1 MIRSTLPAILLV
13 LALAAAAPGTAR
25 AGQNP
30 PAPPPAAED
39 DPDRDPNPSQPDFTI
54 VNLPT
59 TLRVPR
65 FKSAF
70 RVTHRFGRPLGEGTF
85 GDAAEN
91 LFGLDAGAIVGLE
104 YRFGLMRGLQI
115 GILRTSNRT
124 IDFFT
129 QYNVMQQGEGRPLG
143 IGLIASVEGTNNFRD
158 SYTPSIGLAVSR
170 ELWGHGALYVE
181 PMWVNNANPLSTELG
196 GENDTFML
204 GLGARLRVRP
214 NVYLVGEFIPRSGY
228 APGVHHAT
236 FGIERRA
243 GGHVFQFNFSDGLGN
258 TPGQLARGG
267 TRYEDWYIGFNIA
280 RKFF

>member
-1 MIRSTLPAILLV
+1 MIRSTSLATLLV
-13 LALAAAAPGTAR
+13 LSLAATVPGAAR

-30 PAPPPAAED
+30 PAPPPPVVED

-59 TLRVPR
+59 TLRVPK

-104 YRFGLMRGLQI
+104 YRFGLMRGLQV

-129 QYNVMQQGEGRPLG
+129 QYNVMQQTEGRPLG
-143 IGLIASVEGTNNFRD
+143 IGVIASVEGTNNFRD
-158 SYTPSIGLAVSR
+158 
-170 ELWGHGALYVE
+170 
-181 PMWVNNANPLSTELG
+181 
-196 GENDTFML
+196 
-204 GLGARLRVRP
+204 
-214 NVYLVGEFIPRSGY
+214 
-228 APGVHHAT
+228 
-236 FGIERRA
+236 
-243 GGHVFQFNFSDGLGN
+243 
-258 TPGQLARGG
+258 
-267 TRYEDWYIGFNIA
+267 
-280 RKFF
+280 